1 MTAKT
6 PGETPNVRVGSDGKR
21 RGCGAKGRSGPRQGV
36 PQQNGTSIARL
47 SLGEFPAK
55 LRRLTREARKY
66 RRGLEALVPLAKKDV
81 SDPLVQAR
89 IAHLIDAAASA
100 EAHGSLCRW
109 LLRDRHASMK
119 DADVIKASEQNLKAK
134 LLRNRETERL
144 LDVLGLDAPPPSP
157 WVLDVPAAEPAS
169 DSGTDLEEK

>member
-6 PGETPNVRVGSDGKR
+6 PGETPNVRVGSDGKH

-66 RRGLEALVPLAKKDV
+66 RRGLER
-81 SDPLVQAR
+81 S
-89 IAHLIDAAASA
+89 
-100 EAHGSLCRW
+100 CRW
-109 LLRDRHASMK
+109 RRKTSAIRSC
-119 DADVIKASEQNLKAK
+119 
-134 LLRNRETERL
+134 RR
-144 LDVLGLDAPPPSP
+144 GLP
-157 WVLDVPAAEPAS
+157 
-169 DSGTDLEEK
+169 T